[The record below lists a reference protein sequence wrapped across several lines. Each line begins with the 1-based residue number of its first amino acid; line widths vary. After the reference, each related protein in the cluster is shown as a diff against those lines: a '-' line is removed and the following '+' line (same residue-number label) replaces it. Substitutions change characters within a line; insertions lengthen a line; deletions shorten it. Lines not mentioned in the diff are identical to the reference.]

1 MKILNSDTP
10 KITLEMEDN
19 ETTVRS
25 IGGKKVEIIIIK
37 DGAKSIERGAFAYCP
52 NLKEIYLPK
61 SINYIGDSIFKSD
74 YSEVKI
80 YYDGSSEEFQ
90 QIDYEREKYNPGK
103 YDGYPY
109 YSDFGASSETERF
122 YRRYDDVLMW
132 CEVYCRK
139 DNKVLTFGKKR

>member
-37 DGAKSIERGAFAYCP
+37 DGAKSIERGAFTYCP

-74 YSEVKI
+74 YSVFI
-80 YYDGSSEEFQ
+80 FLPLLQ
-90 QIDYEREKYNPGK
+90 RPIVR
-103 YDGYPY
+103 
-109 YSDFGASSETERF
+109 
-122 YRRYDDVLMW
+122 
-132 CEVYCRK
+132 CRK
-139 DNKVLTFGKKR
+139 VPLIRNI